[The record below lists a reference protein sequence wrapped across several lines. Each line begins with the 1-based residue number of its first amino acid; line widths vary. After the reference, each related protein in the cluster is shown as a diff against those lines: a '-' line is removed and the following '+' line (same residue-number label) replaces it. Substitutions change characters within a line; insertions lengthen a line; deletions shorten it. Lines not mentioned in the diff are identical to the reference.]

1 MTEDSRVKN
10 EKIELI
16 STFGGRGGEC
26 DQKKKLIHE
35 PWESNARLL
44 LKNMSHQNVCL
55 LAWRPKG
62 LIPPIL
68 RPYPPFGF
76 LPLAR
81 LSQIPPS
88 NI

>member
-1 MTEDSRVKN
+1 MI
-10 EKIELI
+10 KIGLI
-16 STFGGRGGEC
+16 LLDTLKKVSTKMG

-55 LAWRPKG
+55 LAWRFKG

-68 RPYPPFGF
+68 RPYPLFGF

-81 LSQIPPS
+81 LSQIPP
-88 NI
+88 I

>member
-1 MTEDSRVKN
+1 MI
-10 EKIELI
+10 KIGLI
-16 STFGGRGGEC
+16 LLDTLKKVSTKMG

-55 LAWRPKG
+55 LAWRSKG

-68 RPYPPFGF
+68 RPYPLFGF

-81 LSQIPPS
+81 LSQIPP
-88 NI
+88 I